1 MIALSDGQ
9 LQQVLAAYGL
19 PARTPVRILSQGN
32 NLVYTIGQDPE
43 QVLRVHR
50 PHFREA
56 RHTRSELLF
65 MEYLS
70 KQLPDIDIP
79 EPIPTLA
86 GDFVLGLDD
95 DGDRHCDLQTWVDG
109 TSLSADDGLDEEAA
123 HLLGRTLAQLHDAAA
138 AYQPSPDFALPRW
151 DGDGMFHAD
160 ASPFRPLLRR
170 DEILSE
176 ADLRDFADI
185 EHRTREVF
193 AELDQHPNVYGIIH
207 FDYIL
212 GNVHLTRLN
221 NAWHTGVIDFD
232 DCGYGYFLYDLGP
245 VLGNLIHYPFL
256 QSALI
261 RGYSQIRQLP
271 PGWHQHLRIMMAA
284 RHTTMCY
291 WTAGLGVSPTPR
303 EDARWRMQLARA
315 ALTTN

>member
-1 MIALSDGQ
+1 
-9 LQQVLAAYGL
+9 
-19 PARTPVRILSQGN
+19 
-32 NLVYTIGQDPE
+32 
-43 QVLRVHR
+43 
-50 PHFREA
+50 
-56 RHTRSELLF
+56 
-65 MEYLS
+65 
-70 KQLPDIDIP
+70 
-79 EPIPTLA
+79 
-86 GDFVLGLDD
+86 
-95 DGDRHCDLQTWVDG
+95 
-109 TSLSADDGLDEEAA
+109 
-123 HLLGRTLAQLHDAAA
+123 
-138 AYQPSPDFALPRW
+138 
-151 DGDGMFHAD
+151 MFHAD

-245 VLGNLIHYPFL
+245 VLSNLIHYPSL

-271 PGWHQHLRIMMAA
+271 PGWHQHLLIMMAA
-284 RHTTMCY
+284 RHATMCY